1 MPTIQKT
8 EEQIEKEINLVLA
21 VSQKII
27 IESQEY
33 IIPETLISSEN
44 DKAIT
49 KVPLNDIKEA
59 PNIIKEKP

>member
-21 VSQKII
+21 VFEKII

-33 IIPETLISSEN
+33 IIPEILVSNEN

-49 KVPLNDIKEA
+49 KLPLNDIQDA
-59 PNIIKEKP
+59 PNII